1 MTKGKKSVDNV
12 CLTAVRVIAILMM
25 LKERPH
31 TEAEISEK
39 LKNNIELPRGLSKDS
54 IWLYI
59 NTLKAVGCDI
69 SRPTK
74 NNGYQYI
81 LKDHPFKLNLT
92 ESEFKSLIEAR
103 KYVSNLSNW
112 EISCNFDKF
121 LNAMASFLEYE
132 DRKILLKHCKS
143 NHREID
149 YTLKKEIIKELEY
162 LCEKNSGVKLTYSSS
177 NDNYSEK
184 NLIAEYLKYEN
195 GALYFWG
202 YNIDIKE
209 HQYLRV
215 DRIEEVSEC
224 DFGDIEM
231 AIISTK
237 VKFKLYGIHA
247 VSYQPEENEIILDRD
262 DKSITIESQ
271 MKNKFKLVQKVLS
284 FGKDC
289 EVVEPREIQEEII
302 SKLKLMSELY
312 KNDNH

>member
-1 MTKGKKSVDNV
+1 
-12 CLTAVRVIAILMM
+12 
-25 LKERPH
+25 
-31 TEAEISEK
+31 
-39 LKNNIELPRGLSKDS
+39 
-54 IWLYI
+54 
-59 NTLKAVGCDI
+59 
-69 SRPTK
+69 
-74 NNGYQYI
+74 
-81 LKDHPFKLNLT
+81 
-92 ESEFKSLIEAR
+92 
-103 KYVSNLSNW
+103 
-112 EISCNFDKF
+112 
-121 LNAMASFLEYE
+121 
-132 DRKILLKHCKS
+132 
-143 NHREID
+143 
-149 YTLKKEIIKELEY
+149 
-162 LCEKNSGVKLTYSSS
+162 
-177 NDNYSEK
+177 
-184 NLIAEYLKYEN
+184 
-195 GALYFWG
+195 
-202 YNIDIKE
+202 

-237 VKFKLYGIHA
+237 VKFMLYGIHA